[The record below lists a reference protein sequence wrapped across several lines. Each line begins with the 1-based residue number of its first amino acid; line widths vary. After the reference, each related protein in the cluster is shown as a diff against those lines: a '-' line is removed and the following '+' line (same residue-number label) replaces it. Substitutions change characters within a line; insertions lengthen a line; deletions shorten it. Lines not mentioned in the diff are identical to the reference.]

1 MSDAGLFTLL
11 AAWLHAQ
18 LGDAGITALLIV
30 ALFALLGSGVWI
42 GLALFGVAWIGMEL
56 FASRPAGDAMAVTVW
71 GSASSWTL
79 TALPLFVWMG
89 EILFRT
95 KLANDLFNGLAPWTN
110 NLPGRLVHVN
120 VIGCGIFAA
129 VSGSSAATA
138 ATVGQ
143 MSLPELKRRGYDEAV
158 SIGSLA
164 ASGTLGLL
172 IPPSIIMIV
181 YGVSANVSIAR
192 LFLAG
197 VLPGI
202 MMMALFMSYIMIW
215 ATLNKDKVPPPEP
228 ALRFME
234 KVKRLHLLL
243 PTVLLIIAV
252 IGSIYTGIATATEAA
267 TLGVVGSLLVAFFSG
282 SLTWENFKVSLYGA
296 TRTSCMIGF
305 IIASAS
311 FLSVVM
317 GYAGIPRALASW
329 IGTFNLSAYG
339 LIFALTILF
348 LILGCFLD
356 GISMIVLTTAVIMP
370 MIEAAHIDL
379 IWFGIF
385 IVLVVEIAQITP
397 PVGFNL
403 FVVQGMTHRQITWIA
418 RNALPMFWLMSAAV
432 LAIWFF
438 PALVTYLPQ
447 QMKVG

>member
-1 MSDAGLFTLL
+1 MDPLLYSPILALALLLLL
-11 AAWLHAQ
+11 ASGLWVAVS
-18 LGDAGITALLIV
+18 LIGV
-30 ALFALLGSGVWI
+30 AL
-42 GLALFGVAWIGMEL
+42 IGML
-56 FASRPAGDAMAVTVW
+56 VFADAPIDLVMPSTIWGAVS
-71 GSASSWTL
+71 GWTL

-89 EILFRT
+89 EILYRT
-95 KLANDLFNGLAPWTN
+95 KLADDLFQGLAPWTSR
-110 NLPGRLVHVN
+110 LPGRLLHVN

-143 MSLPELKRRGYDEAV
+143 MSLPELKRRGYAEPI

-172 IPPSIIMIV
+172 IPPSIILIV

-202 MMMALFMSYIMIW
+202 LLIGMFMAYIMIW
-215 ATLNKDKVPPPEP
+215 ALLNKRKMPPPEP
-228 ALRFME
+228 PLPFME
-234 KVKRLHLLL
+234 KFRRLHLLL
-243 PTVLLIIAV
+243 PTVLLILGV

-267 TLGVVGSLLVAFFSG
+267 TLGVVGSLLVALLSR
-282 SLTWENFKVSLYGA
+282 SLTWTNFKASLHGA

-305 IIASAS
+305 IIAAAA

-317 GYAGIPRALASW
+317 GYAGIPRALANW
-329 IGTFNLSAYG
+329 IGTINLSPYQ
-339 LIFALTILF
+339 LIFALTILY

-356 GISMIVLTTAVIMP
+356 GISMVVLTTAVIMP
-370 MIEAAHIDL
+370 MVEAAQIDL

-385 IVLVVEIAQITP
+385 IVLVVESAQITP

-403 FVVQGMTHRQITWIA
+403 FVVQGLTGHNIVYVA
-418 RNALPMFWLMSAAV
+418 KAV
-432 LAIWFF
+432 LPFF
-438 PALVTYLPQ
+438 IVLCLGIVIITVFPGIATWLPKT
-447 QMKVG
+447 MFNAP

>member
-1 MSDAGLFTLL
+1 MDPLYYSPILIAALL
-11 AAWLHAQ
+11 ALLAS
-18 LGDAGITALLIV
+18 GIWIAISLI
-30 ALFALLGSGVWI
+30 
-42 GLALFGVAWIGMEL
+42 GVAVIGILVFADAPIEL
-56 FASRPAGDAMAVTVW
+56 VMPSSIWSSV
-71 GSASSWTL
+71 SSWTL
-79 TALPLFVWMG
+79 TALPLFIWMG

-95 KLANDLFNGLAPWTN
+95 RLADDLFNGLAPWVN
-110 NLPGRLVHVN
+110 RLPGRLLHVN

-143 MSLPELKRRGYDEAV
+143 MSLPELKRRGYAEPI

-197 VLPGI
+197 VIPGLLVI
-202 MMMALFMSYIMIW
+202 GMFMTYIAVW
-215 ATLNKDKVPPPEP
+215 SLLNKSKMPPPEP
-228 ALRFME
+228 GLSFAEKFSRLR
-234 KVKRLHLLL
+234 LLL
-243 PTVLLIIAV
+243 PTVLLIVMV
-252 IGSIYTGIATATEAA
+252 IGSIYGGFATATEAA
-267 TLGVVGSLLVAFFSG
+267 TLGVVGSLAIALFSG
-282 SLTWENFKVSLYGA
+282 SLTWENFKASLYGA

-305 IIASAS
+305 IIAAAA

-317 GYAGIPRALASW
+317 GYAGIPRALAAW
-329 IGTFNLSAYG
+329 IGTLNLSPYQ
-339 LIFALTILF
+339 LIFALTILY

-356 GISMIVLTTAVIMP
+356 GISMVVLTTAIIMP
-370 MIEAAHIDL
+370 MVDAAKIDL

-385 IVLVVEIAQITP
+385 IVLVVEIAQLTP

-403 FVVQGMTHRQITWIA
+403 FVVQGLTGRDILYVA
-418 RNALPMFWLMSAAV
+418 RAV
-432 LAIWFF
+432 LPFFMLLCSAIVIITIY
-438 PALVTYLPQ
+438 PEIVTWLPKT
-447 QMKVG
+447 MFSAR

>member
-1 MSDAGLFTLL
+1 MDPVLYSPVLAVVLL
-11 AAWLHAQ
+11 
-18 LGDAGITALLIV
+18 V
-30 ALFALLGSGVWI
+30 VLGSGLWVAVSLLVVALV
-42 GLALFGVAWIGMEL
+42 GMVLFGNAPTEL
-56 FASRPAGDAMAVTVW
+56 VMPSTIWGAVS
-71 GSASSWTL
+71 GWTL

-95 KLANDLFNGLAPWTN
+95 KLAGDLFNGLAPWTTR
-110 NLPGRLVHVN
+110 LPGRLVHVN

-143 MSLPELKRRGYDEAV
+143 MSLPELKRRGYDEPL

-197 VLPGI
+197 VVPGV
-202 MMMALFMSYIMIW
+202 MMMALFMAYIMIW
-215 ATLNKDKVPPPEP
+215 SALNKDKVPPPEP
-228 ALRFME
+228 PLPLVEKLKGLR
-234 KVKRLHLLL
+234 LLL
-243 PTVLLIIAV
+243 PTVLLIVLV
-252 IGSIYTGIATATEAA
+252 IGSIYTGVATATEAA
-267 TLGVVGSLLVAFFSG
+267 TLGVVGSLLIALFSG
-282 SLTWENFKVSLYGA
+282 SLTWSNFKESLVGA
-296 TRTSCMIGF
+296 TRTTCMIGF
-305 IIASAS
+305 IIAAAG

-317 GYAGIPRALASW
+317 GYAGIPRELARW
-329 IGTFNLSAYG
+329 IGTFHLSPYG
-339 LIFALTILF
+339 LILALTL
-348 LILGCFLD
+348 LYLVLGCFLD
-356 GISMIVLTTAVIMP
+356 GISMVVLTTAVIMP
-370 MIEAAHIDL
+370 MVEAAHIDL

-403 FVVQGMTHRQITWIA
+403 FVVQGLTGHNIFYVAKAVFPFFLVLCAGVLIMTIYPEIATW
-418 RNALPMFWLMSAAV
+418 LPRTMFSA
-432 LAIWFF
+432 
-438 PALVTYLPQ
+438 
-447 QMKVG
+447 G

>member
-1 MSDAGLFTLL
+1 MDPLLYSPLL
-11 AAWLHAQ
+11 AV
-18 LGDAGITALLIV
+18 LL
-30 ALFALLGSGVWI
+30 LLLLASGVWVAASLI
-42 GLALFGVAWIGMEL
+42 GVALVGMLL
-56 FASRPAGDAMAVTVW
+56 FADAPIELVMPSTIW
-71 GSASSWTL
+71 GSVSTWTL

-95 KLANDLFNGLAPWTN
+95 KLADDLFNGLAPWTTR
-110 NLPGRLVHVN
+110 LPGRLVHVN

-143 MSLPELKRRGYDEAV
+143 MSLPELKRRGYPEPI

-172 IPPSIIMIV
+172 IPPSIILIV

-197 VLPGI
+197 VLPGL
-202 MMMALFMSYIMIW
+202 MMMGLFMGYIAIW
-215 ATLNKDKVPPPEP
+215 ALLNKEKMPP
-228 ALRFME
+228 AE
-234 KVKRLHLLL
+234 KSLPLAEKIKRLRLLL
-243 PTVLLIIAV
+243 PTVLLIMAV
-252 IGSIYTGIATATEAA
+252 IGSIYAGVATATEAA
-267 TLGVVGSLLVAFFSG
+267 TLGVVGSLLVALVSG
-282 SLTWENFKVSLYGA
+282 SLTWANFQESLYGA

-305 IIASAS
+305 IIAAAA

-317 GYAGIPRALASW
+317 GYAGIPRALAGW
-329 IGTFNLSAYG
+329 IGTLGLSQYG

-356 GISMIVLTTAVIMP
+356 GISMVVLTTAVIMP
-370 MIEAAHIDL
+370 MVEAAKIDL

-385 IVLVVEIAQITP
+385 IVLVVEVAQITP

-403 FVVQGMTHRQITWIA
+403 FVVQSLTGYNILRVARAVMPFFFVLCVGLLLITI
-418 RNALPMFWLMSAAV
+418 
-432 LAIWFF
+432 F
-438 PALVTYLPQ
+438 PAIATWLPQ
-447 QMKVG
+447 TMFSAR

>member
-1 MSDAGLFTLL
+1 MDPLL
-11 AAWLHAQ
+11 LSPILAVA
-18 LGDAGITALLIV
+18 LIV
-30 ALFALLGSGVWI
+30 LLGSGIWVAFSLI
-42 GLALFGVAWIGMEL
+42 GVAIITLVMFADAPLEL
-56 FASRPAGDAMAVTVW
+56 VMPTSIW
-71 GSASSWTL
+71 GSVSGWTL
-79 TALPLFVWMG
+79 TALPLFIWMG

-95 KLANDLFNGLAPWTN
+95 KLSGDLFQGLAPWTN
-110 NLPGRLVHVN
+110 RLPGRLVHVN

-143 MSLPELKRRGYDEAV
+143 MSLPELKSRGYDDPI

-181 YGVSANVSIAR
+181 YGVSANVSISR

-197 VLPGI
+197 VIPGLVV
-202 MMMALFMSYIMIW
+202 MALFMTYIIIW
-215 ATLNKDKVPPPEP
+215 ALLNKNKMPPPDP
-228 ALRFME
+228 VMPFIE
-234 KVKRLHLLL
+234 KMKRLRLLL

-252 IGSIYTGIATATEAA
+252 IGSIYTGVATATEAA
-267 TLGVVGSLLVAFFSG
+267 SLGVVGSLLIALFTG
-282 SLTWENFKVSLYGA
+282 SLNWSNFKESLLSA

-305 IIASAS
+305 IIASAA

-317 GYAGIPRALASW
+317 GYAGIPRALAAW
-329 IGTFNLSAYG
+329 IGEFNLSAYE

-356 GISMIVLTTAVIMP
+356 GISMVVLTTAVIMP
-370 MIEAAHIDL
+370 MVEAAHIDL

-403 FVVQGMTHRQITWIA
+403 FVVQGLTGKNIVYVA
-418 RNALPMFWLMSAAV
+418 KAV
-432 LAIWFF
+432 LPFF
-438 PALVTYLPQ
+438 CLLCLSIVIFTVFPEIVTWLPDN
-447 QMKVG
+447 MFSAR

>member
-1 MSDAGLFTLL
+1 MDPLLYSPILAVALLVLL
-11 AAWLHAQ
+11 ASGLW
-18 LGDAGITALLIV
+18 V
-30 ALFALLGSGVWI
+30 AASLMGVALLGM
-42 GLALFGVAWIGMEL
+42 LL
-56 FASRPAGDAMAVTVW
+56 FADAPIELVMPSTIW
-71 GSASSWTL
+71 GSVSSWTL

-95 KLANDLFNGLAPWTN
+95 KLADDLFNGLAPWTTR
-110 NLPGRLVHVN
+110 LPGRLIHVN

-143 MSLPELKRRGYDEAV
+143 MSLPELKRRGYHEPT

-197 VLPGI
+197 VLPGL
-202 MMMALFMSYIMIW
+202 MMMALFMAYIMGW
-215 ATLNKDKVPPPEP
+215 ALLNKDKMPPPEP
-228 ALRFME
+228 PLPFAE
-234 KVKRLHLLL
+234 KFKRLRLLL
-243 PTVLLIIAV
+243 PTVLLIMAV
-252 IGSIYTGIATATEAA
+252 IGSIYTGVATATEAA

-282 SLTWENFKVSLYGA
+282 SLTWANFQESLYGA

-305 IIASAS
+305 IIAAAA

-317 GYAGIPRALASW
+317 GYAGIPRALAAW
-329 IGTFNLSAYG
+329 IGTLGLSAYG

-356 GISMIVLTTAVIMP
+356 GISMVVLTTAVIMP
-370 MIEAAHIDL
+370 MVEAAKIDL

-403 FVVQGMTHRQITWIA
+403 FVVQGLTGHNILHVARSVLPFFFVLCLGVLIITVFPEIA
-418 RNALPMFWLMSAAV
+418 TWLPKTMFSAR
-432 LAIWFF
+432 
-438 PALVTYLPQ
+438 
-447 QMKVG
+447 

>member
-1 MSDAGLFTLL
+1 MDPLLYSPILAVALLVLL
-11 AAWLHAQ
+11 ATGVWVAAS
-18 LGDAGITALLIV
+18 LIAV
-30 ALFALLGSGVWI
+30 ALLGM
-42 GLALFGVAWIGMEL
+42 LL
-56 FASRPAGDAMAVTVW
+56 FADAPIDLVMPSTIW
-71 GSASSWTL
+71 GSVSSWTL

-95 KLANDLFNGLAPWTN
+95 KLADDLFNGLAPWTN
-110 NLPGRLVHVN
+110 RLPGRLIHVN

-143 MSLPELKRRGYDEAV
+143 MSLPELKRRGYDEPT

-197 VLPGI
+197 VLPGL
-202 MMMALFMSYIMIW
+202 MMMALFMGYIMLW
-215 ATLNKDKVPPPEP
+215 ALLNKDKMPPPEP
-228 ALRFME
+228 PLPFAE
-234 KVKRLHLLL
+234 KLKRMRLLL

-252 IGSIYTGIATATEAA
+252 IGSIYTGVATATEAA

-282 SLTWENFKVSLYGA
+282 SLTWANFQESLYGA

-305 IIASAS
+305 IIAAAA

-329 IGTFNLSAYG
+329 IGTLGLSPYG

-356 GISMIVLTTAVIMP
+356 GISMVVLTTAVIMP
-370 MIEAAHIDL
+370 MVKAAKIDL

-385 IVLVVEIAQITP
+385 IVLVVEVAQITP

-403 FVVQGMTHRQITWIA
+403 FVVQGLTGHNILHVARSVLPFFLVLCLGVLIITI
-418 RNALPMFWLMSAAV
+418 
-432 LAIWFF
+432 F
-438 PALVTYLPQ
+438 PAIATWLPTT
-447 QMKVG
+447 MFSAR

>member
-1 MSDAGLFTLL
+1 MDPLLYSPVLLVALLLLL
-11 AAWLHAQ
+11 A
-18 LGDAGITALLIV
+18 
-30 ALFALLGSGVWI
+30 SGVWI
-42 GLALFGVAWIGMEL
+42 ALSLIGVALLGILL
-56 FASRPAGDAMAVTVW
+56 FADAPIDLVMP
-71 GSASSWTL
+71 SSMWSSVSNWTL
-79 TALPLFVWMG
+79 TALPLFIWMG

-95 KLANDLFNGLAPWTN
+95 RLADDLFNGLAPWLTRI
-110 NLPGRLVHVN
+110 PGRLFHVN

-143 MSLPELKRRGYDEAV
+143 MSLPELQRRGYNEPL

-197 VLPGI
+197 VLPGLMI
-202 MMMALFMSYIMIW
+202 IGLFMAYIVGW
-215 ATLNKDKVPPPEP
+215 ALLNRSKMPPPEP
-228 ALRFME
+228 RMSFLERF
-234 KVKRLHLLL
+234 KRLRLLL
-243 PTVLLIIAV
+243 PTLLLIFAV
-252 IGSIYTGIATATEAA
+252 IGSIYTGVATATEAA
-267 TLGVVGSLLVAFFSG
+267 TLGVVGSLLIAFFSG
-282 SLTWENFKVSLYGA
+282 SLTWDKFKISLYGA
-296 TRTSCMIGF
+296 TRTSCMICF
-305 IIASAS
+305 IIAAAA

-317 GYAGIPRALASW
+317 GYAGIPRALAAW
-329 IGTFNLSAYG
+329 IGTMELSPYS

-356 GISMIVLTTAVIMP
+356 GISMIVLTTAVIIP
-370 MIEAAHIDL
+370 MVEAARIDL
-379 IWFGIF
+379 LWFGIF

-403 FVVQGMTHRQITWIA
+403 FVVQGLTGHNIFYVA
-418 RNALPMFWLMSAAV
+418 KSVLPFFLLLC
-432 LAIWFF
+432 LAILILTIY
-438 PALVTYLPQ
+438 PEIVTWLPRT
-447 QMKVG
+447 MFAPR

>member
-1 MSDAGLFTLL
+1 MDPLLYSPLL
-11 AAWLHAQ
+11 AV
-18 LGDAGITALLIV
+18 ALL
-30 ALFALLGSGVWI
+30 LLLASGVWVAASLI
-42 GLALFGVAWIGMEL
+42 GVAVIGMLL
-56 FASRPAGDAMAVTVW
+56 FADAPIELVMPSTIW
-71 GSASSWTL
+71 GSVSTWTL

-95 KLANDLFNGLAPWTN
+95 KLADDLFNGLAPWTTR
-110 NLPGRLVHVN
+110 LPGRLIHVN

-143 MSLPELKRRGYDEAV
+143 MSLPELKRRGYPEPI

-172 IPPSIIMIV
+172 IPPAIIMIV

-197 VLPGI
+197 VLPGL
-202 MMMALFMSYIMIW
+202 MMMALFMAYIAIW
-215 ATLNKDKVPPPEP
+215 ALLNKEKMPPAEGSLPL
-228 ALRFME
+228 AE
-234 KVKRLHLLL
+234 KIKRLRLLV
-243 PTVLLIIAV
+243 PTVLLIMAV
-252 IGSIYTGIATATEAA
+252 IGSIYTGVATATEAA
-267 TLGVVGSLLVAFFSG
+267 TLGVVGSLLVALVSG
-282 SLTWENFKVSLYGA
+282 SLTWANFQESLYGA

-305 IIASAS
+305 IIAAAA
-311 FLSVVM
+311 FLSIVM

-329 IGTFNLSAYG
+329 IGTLGLSQYG

-356 GISMIVLTTAVIMP
+356 GISMVVLTTAVIMP
-370 MIEAAHIDL
+370 MVEAAKIDL

-403 FVVQGMTHRQITWIA
+403 FVVQGLTGYNILRVA
-418 RNALPMFWLMSAAV
+418 RAV
-432 LAIWFF
+432 LPFFFVLCVGVLLITIF
-438 PALVTYLPQ
+438 PAIATWLPQ
-447 QMKVG
+447 TMFSAR

>member
-1 MSDAGLFTLL
+1 MDPLL
-11 AAWLHAQ
+11 LSPILAVA
-18 LGDAGITALLIV
+18 LIV
-30 ALFALLGSGVWI
+30 LLGSGIWVAFSLI
-42 GLALFGVAWIGMEL
+42 GVAIITLVMFADAPLEL
-56 FASRPAGDAMAVTVW
+56 VMPTSIW
-71 GSASSWTL
+71 GSVSGWTL
-79 TALPLFVWMG
+79 TALPLFIWMG

-95 KLANDLFNGLAPWTN
+95 KLSGDLFQGLAPWTN
-110 NLPGRLVHVN
+110 RLPGRLVHVN

-143 MSLPELKRRGYDEAV
+143 MSLPELKSRGYDDPI

-181 YGVSANVSIAR
+181 YGVSANVSISR

-197 VLPGI
+197 VIPGLVV
-202 MMMALFMSYIMIW
+202 MALFMTYIIIW
-215 ATLNKDKVPPPEP
+215 ALLNKNKMPPPDP
-228 ALRFME
+228 VMPFFE
-234 KVKRLHLLL
+234 KMKRLRLLL

-252 IGSIYTGIATATEAA
+252 IGSIYTGVATATEAA
-267 TLGVVGSLLVAFFSG
+267 SLGVVGSLLIALFTG
-282 SLTWENFKVSLYGA
+282 SLNWSNFKESLLSA

-305 IIASAS
+305 IIASAA

-317 GYAGIPRALASW
+317 GYAGIPRALAAW
-329 IGTFNLSAYG
+329 IGEFNLSAYE

-356 GISMIVLTTAVIMP
+356 GISMVVLTTAVIMP
-370 MIEAAHIDL
+370 MVEAAHIDL

-403 FVVQGMTHRQITWIA
+403 FVVQGLTGKNIVYVA
-418 RNALPMFWLMSAAV
+418 KAV
-432 LAIWFF
+432 LPFF
-438 PALVTYLPQ
+438 CLLCLSIVIFTVFPEIVTWLPDN
-447 QMKVG
+447 MFSAR